1 MIRLFLNVKQSLEKR
16 QEEIA
21 KKEYKKQVL
30 FLIGYALVMV
40 MGVYTSYMAYLVNGI
55 HTLFMLVMFVLG
67 ICLTSVAFS
76 AFINKLVDI
85 AGVGIRAKDAVFSN
99 TLHNEN
105 RIDTFTDSIEVVLS
119 DEGVGIV
126 VTPLVGKPVKGLAS
140 PVKNAYAEKDFID
153 YSEIFVCSF
162 GDEVVLN
169 FTSKVRLE
177 NDKVLG
183 IRNMSEVVLDDR
195 WEGFNDHR
203 EEVIKLLKERCGEK
217 FLDLSGDDTES
228 SNKAVESS
236 EYNSEESVERSVDV
250 KDIDEVDSTNNAEVE
265 EEANKE
271 SEESKPVE
279 DVEEQATEAEGTA
292 AEESGEPLES
302 VKEVDEPTDEAVEKE
317 NK

>member
-1 MIRLFLNVKQSLEKR
+1 MIRLFLNVKQTLEKR

-21 KKEYKKQVL
+21 KNEYKKQVL

-85 AGVGIRAKDAVFSN
+85 AGVGIRAKDVIFSN

-126 VTPLVGKPVKGLAS
+126 VTPLAGKPVKGLAS
-140 PVKNAYAEKDFID
+140 PVKNTYAEKDFID

-250 KDIDEVDSTNNAEVE
+250 KDIDEVDSTNNAEVA

-279 DVEEQATEAEGTA
+279 DVEEQATEAEGTT

-302 VKEVDEPTDEAVEKE
+302 VKEINEPAGEAVEKE